1 MKIKN
6 QMKKSNFMPFF
17 KNKEQH
23 PFHIVD
29 RSLLPIWTSQSV
41 SMLILA
47 ILYYFHPNFLTNMP
61 NAWVLYSCSL
71 FFFTISLLSWFIQIV
86 IESGQGHHTKAVR
99 RGLRLGMIFFIVS
112 EVMFFF
118 AFFWAFFHVSL
129 SPSIAIGCVWPPK
142 GIQPLDI
149 WGLPLVNTLLL
160 LSSGVTITLAH
171 RAILKA
177 NTFIE
182 HYKFQAHLFATITLG
197 VTFLCCQWIE
207 YKYGITFTWKENV
220 YGSTFFVTTGFH
232 GLHVIIGTL
241 FLLFCLVRS
250 ILTLLRVYN
259 KKELDTE
266 MYYFRRQQDFLQKNL
281 PVYKSASTDS
291 WIEFLKKYSILFM
304 REMILQFHMY
314 YSALRIFPAAPL
326 AGVLERTL
334 QDLRSAKVK
343 YLNDKTNENWLMW
356 HLSMIETD
364 CNISGIWLYV
374 KVGTIYSWMSKTWPK
389 YGFTKFQHLGFEAA
403 AWYWH
408 FVDVVW
414 LFLFI
419 SIYWWGS

>member
-1 MKIKN
+1 
-6 QMKKSNFMPFF
+6 
-17 KNKEQH
+17 
-23 PFHIVD
+23 
-29 RSLLPIWTSQSV
+29 
-41 SMLILA
+41 
-47 ILYYFHPNFLTNMP
+47 
-61 NAWVLYSCSL
+61 
-71 FFFTISLLSWFIQIV
+71 
-86 IESGQGHHTKAVR
+86 
-99 RGLRLGMIFFIVS
+99 
-112 EVMFFF
+112 MFFF

-177 NTFIE
+177 NNFTE
-182 HYKFQAHLFATITLG
+182 HYIFQAHLFATISLG
-197 VTFLCCQWIE
+197 ITFLCCQWIE

-259 KKELDTE
+259 DREFAIQERRFLKRHEYLRKQFKIQTENKWKQNIVGSFEELIIQFNRMYFALKVFPLAPLSRPLKRAFNE
-266 MYYFRRQQDFLQKNL
+266 MKSLKVQYRADKTWKTLFFLHLSIIEVFCNYGAYFLQKQAR
-281 PVYKSASTDS
+281 PT
-291 WIEFLKKYSILFM
+291 
-304 REMILQFHMY
+304 
-314 YSALRIFPAAPL
+314 
-326 AGVLERTL
+326 
-334 QDLRSAKVK
+334 
-343 YLNDKTNENWLMW
+343 YL
-356 HLSMIETD
+356 
-364 CNISGIWLYV
+364 
-374 KVGTIYSWMSKTWPK
+374 WMNSVWPT
-389 YGFTKFQHLGFEAA
+389 YGFSKFQHVGFEAA

>member
-1 MKIKN
+1 MKTINEKI
-6 QMKKSNFMPFF
+6 QFYAFF
-17 KNKEQH
+17 KSKEQH

-41 SMLILA
+41 LMLIWA
-47 ILYYFHPNFLTNMP
+47 ILNYFHPNFLTNMP
-61 NAWVLYSCSL
+61 NAWVLYSFSF
-71 FFFTISLLSWFIQIV
+71 FFFTICLLTWFIQIV

-177 NTFIE
+177 NNLTE
-182 HYKFQAHLFATITLG
+182 HYKFQAHLFATISFG
-197 VTFLCCQWIE
+197 ITFLCCQWIE
-207 YKYGITFTWKENV
+207 YKYGLTFTWKENV

-250 ILTLLRVYN
+250 ILTLLRVYT
-259 KKELDTE
+259 KKEFDRETRHYEQEHAYINKRLQIDTK
-266 MYYFRRQQDFLQKNL
+266 DN
-281 PVYKSASTDS
+281 S
-291 WIEFLKKYSILFM
+291 KKILMSILRNIVISFHDIFF
-304 REMILQFHMY
+304 ILK
-314 YSALRIFPAAPL
+314 AFPLVP
-326 AGVLERTL
+326 LERPL
-334 QDLRSAKVK
+334 LRSIKDFKAMKTK
-343 YLNDKTNENWLMW
+343 LHADKTWMNILLIHGNLAEVFANFSAFWLQNK
-356 HLSMIETD
+356 L
-364 CNISGIWLYV
+364 
-374 KVGTIYSWMSKTWPK
+374 KPIY
-389 YGFTKFQHLGFEAA
+389 G
-403 AWYWH
+403 
-408 FVDVVW
+408 
-414 LFLFI
+414 
-419 SIYWWGS
+419 